1 MPGGLIMDTNC
12 INYTETALDWY
23 WTHSMDLVAF
33 PFNAE
38 IYCKISCDT
47 VLESA
52 DKNDLT
58 KTHSPFCAILLRHKR
73 RWRDTKLQFSDC
85 ARIRMFCCLDSRTRY
100 LFRPS
105 KKHIFYTR
113 YIRKTTTGILN
124 GCLLCVIL
132 LPVDGDYLKCVRHSR
147 LHRFDKKF

>member
-12 INYTETALDWY
+12 NYTETALDWY

-33 PFNAE
+33 PFNAGV
-38 IYCKISCDT
+38 YCKISCDT

-58 KTHSPFCAILLRHKR
+58 ETHSHFCETLLRRKR
-73 RWRDTKLQFSDC
+73 RWWDTKLQFTDC
-85 ARIRMFCCLDSRTRY
+85 ARIRMICCPRTRY

-105 KKHIFYTR
+105 KKHIPYSH
-113 YIRKTTTGILN
+113 YIRKTTLEYSTVVAFCASFFCLWMGI
-124 GCLLCVIL
+124 I
-132 LPVDGDYLKCVRHSR
+132 
-147 LHRFDKKF
+147 

>member
-1 MPGGLIMDTNC
+1 MPFLPSPRPSFRYAYARWFDHGYELY
-12 INYTETALDWY
+12 YTETALDWY

-58 KTHSPFCAILLRHKR
+58 KTHSPFCAILLLHKR
-73 RWRDTKLQFSDC
+73 RRRDTNFKQIYSSQTAPAFECS
-85 ARIRMFCCLDSRTRY
+85 AA
-100 LFRPS
+100 
-105 KKHIFYTR
+105 
-113 YIRKTTTGILN
+113 
-124 GCLLCVIL
+124 
-132 LPVDGDYLKCVRHSR
+132 
-147 LHRFDKKF
+147 